1 MLIPIPET
9 ARSVL
14 IETSFADAIE
24 IISNSAELPEL
35 KRRHWS
41 TSLRQVGKLLGKPLA
56 LIPARYSGVRADL
69 RNLHHVPAEMSEKT
83 LQNHKS
89 NAKTALLWLAGEK
102 GIPEHGAPLAPAWVA
117 LQAEVNDAL
126 LRMRL
131 SPLLRFASA
140 NGIAPDELDEAVM
153 DRFMAYRRTT
163 GQKAG
168 DNVRRLIARAWN
180 AAGETMQ
187 AWPKR
192 ELAVPAPKQ
201 KVEVPWESF
210 PAGLRAEIEA
220 YLKTLMR
227 VRKGRTGQR
236 IAPAKPSTLITR
248 RRELQATARMALKVG
263 VAIEELTSLSA
274 LLNPDVAER
283 VLDTYWEKNGEL
295 PKLFTVDLANRFVL
309 IAIQTGCLT
318 AAECDALRIIR
329 GRFPQARNELDGMTE
344 KNIAFLRQVLTDGV
358 WGRVVKLPYAMMEE
372 AKRLQNRSKFKA
384 AVMAQLAIAIAIET
398 IAPVRL
404 ANLVSIRLG
413 IDLIRPGGPKSNYW
427 LVLPKS
433 QVKNRVNLS
442 YPLTNDVT
450 NLIEDYIQNFWPVL
464 QRGRDE
470 AFLFPGLRNGAKE
483 KISFSGQ
490 ISRAI
495 QKWTGLR
502 MTTHQFRHAA
512 GAIILKRRPGEYEL
526 VRQLL
531 GHKNIQTTMKAYIG
545 LDSIHASEVF
555 TGMITD
561 MISPRLKAAE

>member
-201 KVEVPWESF
+201 KVEVPWERAFRRGCARRSRHTSRPSCVSEKDAQGSASRRQSRQPLL
-210 PAGLRAEIEA
+210 PAGGSCRPRRAW
-220 YLKTLMR
+220 R
-227 VRKGRTGQR
+227 
-236 IAPAKPSTLITR
+236 
-248 RRELQATARMALKVG
+248 
-263 VAIEELTSLSA
+263 
-274 LLNPDVAER
+274 
-283 VLDTYWEKNGEL
+283 
-295 PKLFTVDLANRFVL
+295 
-309 IAIQTGCLT
+309 
-318 AAECDALRIIR
+318 
-329 GRFPQARNELDGMTE
+329 
-344 KNIAFLRQVLTDGV
+344 
-358 WGRVVKLPYAMMEE
+358 
-372 AKRLQNRSKFKA
+372 
-384 AVMAQLAIAIAIET
+384 
-398 IAPVRL
+398 
-404 ANLVSIRLG
+404 
-413 IDLIRPGGPKSNYW
+413 
-427 LVLPKS
+427 
-433 QVKNRVNLS
+433 
-442 YPLTNDVT
+442 
-450 NLIEDYIQNFWPVL
+450 
-464 QRGRDE
+464 
-470 AFLFPGLRNGAKE
+470 
-483 KISFSGQ
+483 
-490 ISRAI
+490 
-495 QKWTGLR
+495 
-502 MTTHQFRHAA
+502 
-512 GAIILKRRPGEYEL
+512 
-526 VRQLL
+526 
-531 GHKNIQTTMKAYIG
+531 
-545 LDSIHASEVF
+545 
-555 TGMITD
+555 
-561 MISPRLKAAE
+561 